1 MGKDYYAVLGVQR
14 DSDAGQVRAR
24 FLELAR
30 TQHPDRFQG
39 DEKVRAEVKFQE
51 ITEAFNILSDP
62 ARRRQVDAELSG
74 PETRTKGEGAGQAAK
89 VYLQRGIKAYR
100 EGNHSDA
107 ADNFE
112 RATEESPEDARAW
125 GYLAQACQ
133 HQRRWGS
140 RARKAAA
147 KACQLE
153 PMNVIY
159 LKLAGRLF
167 AQAEMNGKA
176 AKYYIAA
183 RDWGG
188 QDPEIEEA
196 LDEIRQRMKK
206 PRGGLFGG

>member
-14 DSDAGQVRAR
+14 DCSAQQVRAR

-39 DEKVRAEVKFQE
+39 EAKVDAEREFQE

-62 ARRRQVDAELSG
+62 ARRRQVDSELSA
-74 PETRTKGEGAGQAAK
+74 PETRANEEGPGQAAK
-89 VYLQRGIKAYR
+89 VYLRRGIKAYR
-100 EGNHSDA
+100 EGNHADA

-133 HQRRWGS
+133 HQRRWGA

-147 KACQLE
+147 KACQLD
-153 PMNVIY
+153 PMNVTY

-167 AQAEMNGKA
+167 AQAEMYGKA

-188 QDPEIEEA
+188 EDADVNEA
-196 LDEIRQRMKK
+196 LDDIRSRMKK

>member
-1 MGKDYYAVLGVQR
+1 MGKDYYSVLGVEQNA
-14 DSDAGQVRAR
+14 SAEQVRAR

-39 DEKVRAEVKFQE
+39 EEKSRAEQQFQE

-62 ARRRQVDAELSG
+62 ERRRLADQEMATQEPGQRSDQ
-74 PETRTKGEGAGQAAK
+74 GQAAK
-89 VYLQRGIKAYR
+89 VYLRRGIKAYR
-100 EGNHSDA
+100 EGNHADA

-112 RATEESPEDARAW
+112 RATQENPSDAKAW

-133 HQRRWGS
+133 HQRRWGA
-140 RARKAAA
+140 RGRKAAA
-147 KACQLE
+147 KACELE
-153 PMNVIY
+153 PMNVTY

-167 AQAEMNGKA
+167 AQAEMHGKA
-176 AKYYIAA
+176 AKYYVAA

-188 QDPEIEEA
+188 ADPEVEEA
-196 LDEIRQRMKK
+196 LSEIRRRMKK